1 MVYAL
6 TFPMKKNM
14 EKNCWIFND
23 LILEDTHYFCLL
35 SFPRS
40 ETNYVELYKK
50 NIIEFSF
57 SYALIMMVCTNAKL
71 PFFVHI
77 NVCCAWADCREYT
90 KVSKPNISFFMNTY
104 SACTVHLY
112 DVSLTTNR
120 IKNASLF
127 FVQNESS
134 KGLFGL
140 IVQMEHS
147 QSALKTIRILY
158 HLVCH
163 THYDKLKRK
172 QQWLL
177 IDLKVGHGSS
187 LLYSSRYMM
196 GNTADMAKNLNN
208 QSIKHF

>member
-1 MVYAL
+1 
-6 TFPMKKNM
+6 
-14 EKNCWIFND
+14 
-23 LILEDTHYFCLL
+23 
-35 SFPRS
+35 
-40 ETNYVELYKK
+40 
-50 NIIEFSF
+50 
-57 SYALIMMVCTNAKL
+57 MMVCTNAKL

-177 IDLKVGHGSS
+177 MDLKVGHGSS
-187 LLYSSRYMM
+187 LLYSSPVYDGEYGRH
-196 GNTADMAKNLNN
+196 GEKTQNN
-208 QSIKHF
+208 QSIIRL